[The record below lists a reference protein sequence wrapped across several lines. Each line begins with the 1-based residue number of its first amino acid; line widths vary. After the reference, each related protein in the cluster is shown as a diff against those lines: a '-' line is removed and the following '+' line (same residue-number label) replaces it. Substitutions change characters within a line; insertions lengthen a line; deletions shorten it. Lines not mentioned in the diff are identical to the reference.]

1 MEERP
6 EQDCGGYQHQAEDLV
21 AAVGA
26 GLFGPPRFL
35 GDLLKVGL
43 DAGLNHRLDLCSASA
58 SIGEHR
64 VKLLNP
70 RVVCYVQ

>member
-1 MEERP
+1 
-6 EQDCGGYQHQAEDLV
+6 
-21 AAVGA
+21 
-26 GLFGPPRFL
+26 LFGPPRFL